1 MLSQQVAHFNPT
13 FPFPNLLLLSN
24 ILTRYSR
31 SQDLNECHERTYQYR
46 LAAAG
51 SFCCPSPESYPPPSR
66 LHLAINFLHFFGHP
80 TFKHFKLW
88 IVNLRSILN
97 KLLSFCCFFE
107 TVFLPILYMLQKFG
121 EWRVC
126 EKYIEL
132 IDCNLFRHNWL
143 SFTVSVL
150 PFSSNSLET
159 LPFHQILT
167 IWAHRWHL
175 SSTFDFDWFLWKCM
189 SVTG

>member
-97 KLLSFCCFFE
+97 KLLSFCCFLKLFFFRYY
-107 TVFLPILYMLQKFG
+107 TCCRNLVNDVSARNIL
-121 EWRVC
+121 
-126 EKYIEL
+126 
-132 IDCNLFRHNWL
+132 
-143 SFTVSVL
+143 
-150 PFSSNSLET
+150 NSLIAIFFAIT
-159 LPFHQILT
+159 GSRSQCRYFHFHQILLRRFHFT
-167 IWAHRWHL
+167 K
-175 SSTFDFDWFLWKCM
+175 F
-189 SVTG
+189 